1 MKPIG
6 CSGLTKSYGSILAV
20 DDLNLEVE
28 QGEVVGLLGPNGA
41 GKTTT
46 LRMLLGLITPTSG
59 SVLVLDRPPGDHDSI
74 GQIGSMVEEP
84 AFYPWLSGRSNMKVL
99 ADSGAPVPAGRIDA
113 ALERAGAL
121 SFAERRLGTY
131 SQGMK
136 QRLGMAAALMR
147 SPRLLLLDEPT
158 NGLDPEGIR
167 EFRALVRDLAAN
179 GTTIL
184 LSSHLLG
191 EVEQMCDR
199 VTVLLDG
206 RLVAQAHPA
215 ALSDHHTYRVVVAA
229 EDVGAARLGLEAFR
243 LENVP
248 PDAFIVTASNGREV
262 SRALAAVGVAPEA
275 LVPKRPSLEAWY
287 LSITSPSE
295 TKEVTHADHAIA
307 SR

>member
-1 MKPIG
+1 
-6 CSGLTKSYGSILAV
+6 
-20 DDLNLEVE
+20 
-28 QGEVVGLLGPNGA
+28 
-41 GKTTT
+41 
-46 LRMLLGLITPTSG
+46 MLLGLITPTAG
-59 SVLVLDRPPGDHDSI
+59 SVQVLDRPPGDSDSI
-74 GQIGSMVEEP
+74 GAIGSMVEEP
-84 AFYPWLSGRSNMKVL
+84 AFYPWLSGRNNMKVL
-99 ADSGAPVPAGRIDA
+99 SDSGAPVPVGRIDA

-121 SFAERRLGTY
+121 TFAERRFGTY

-167 EFRALVRDLAAN
+167 EFRALVGDLAAD

-191 EVEQMCDR
+191 EVEQVCDR

-215 ALSDHHTYRVVVAA
+215 ALSDHHTYRVVLAV
-229 EDVGAARLGLEAFR
+229 EDLGAARLGLEAFP

-248 PDAFIVTASNGREV
+248 PDAFIVTAPNGRQV

-275 LVPKRPSLEAWY
+275 LVPERPSLEAWY

-295 TKEVTHADHAIA
+295 TEEVTHADHATA